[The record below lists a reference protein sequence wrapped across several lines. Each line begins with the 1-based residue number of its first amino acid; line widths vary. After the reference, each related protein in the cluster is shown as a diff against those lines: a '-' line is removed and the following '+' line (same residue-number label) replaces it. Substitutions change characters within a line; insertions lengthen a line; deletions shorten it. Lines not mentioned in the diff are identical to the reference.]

1 MSLKFCLWISIL
13 SPLFAEVI
21 LSFSHSGY
29 EPKTNDE
36 SGDKWADR
44 ARDGPHRGRGVAHQQ
59 CGNAALTV
67 TMTTSSTQI
76 NGSQLFFVIF
86 FHFVSLCPLRDISTL
101 PRGVDRSRRSPTYFS
116 LTVRQKYGKWE
127 NLQNSSV
134 WKTRGLNLKSGN
146 SKPFVNIFS
155 GLLLKLVPKSMDT
168 AIAKVVNKVI
178 DKILDKA

>member
-1 MSLKFCLWISIL
+1 MSLYVCLWISIL

-44 ARDGPHRGRGVAHQQ
+44 ARDGPHRGRGGGSGGERGVAHQQ

-101 PRGVDRSRRSPTYFS
+101 PRGVDRSRRSQTYFW
-116 LTVRQKYGKWE
+116 LTVRRKYRKSE
-127 NLQNSSV
+127 NLENSSV
-134 WKTRGLNLKSGN
+134 WKTQGLHLKSGN
-146 SKPFVNIFS
+146 SKTF
-155 GLLLKLVPKSMDT
+155 GEHL
-168 AIAKVVNKVI
+168 
-178 DKILDKA
+178 